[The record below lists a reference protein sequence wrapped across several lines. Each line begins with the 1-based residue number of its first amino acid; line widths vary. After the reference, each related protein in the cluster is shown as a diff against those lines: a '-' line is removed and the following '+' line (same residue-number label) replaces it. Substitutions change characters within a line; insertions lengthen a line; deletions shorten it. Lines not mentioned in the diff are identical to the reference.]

1 MDAMTAPSPGWCV
14 FALLVATQLVGCAA
28 RLTRGASTGLKWRVG
43 ELTTSERDATSPG
56 YRKSGGRAK
65 DYRYVVT
72 LHFAS
77 WKMTPSVYRE
87 PESTRLTPWRT
98 VAGTLGRPVACGE
111 DHEFALLGGD
121 RLAARLGARPLLDE
135 QQIAPV

>member
-1 MDAMTAPSPGWCV
+1 MGAMTVPSPGWCV
-14 FALLVATQLVGCAA
+14 LALLVATQLVGCAA

-98 VAGTLGRPVACGE
+98 VAR
-111 DHEFALLGGD
+111 
-121 RLAARLGARPLLDE
+121 
-135 QQIAPV
+135 